1 MNPVLNDQDIELLSQ
16 YLDGE
21 LAPSLSRTLETR
33 LHSEVELQAALV
45 RMQELNQR
53 LRDALSERDDVPE
66 TVHALLQDNSSE
78 ALPDC
83 ENNSATVLAFPG
95 QTQPPTTARQKPVW
109 IYALAASFVGAIA
122 LTMVPGPDTSPQ
134 NRLPGNDSLVTAAL
148 DHLPSGDGWS
158 SLKDGREIQPVL
170 SFPHEDGRWCREYLL
185 RGGESDWRAVA
196 CRENSRWVTQAA
208 GLESYL
214 ETADSYRAAGAND
227 SAPVE
232 SFISQHAGDI
242 ALGRETESALIKSNW
257 QD

>member
-1 MNPVLNDQDIELLSQ
+1 MKHVLSDQDIELLSQ

-21 LAPSLSRTLETR
+21 LAPTSSRALEAR
-33 LHSEVELQAALV
+33 LHSEVALQAGLV

-53 LRDALSERDDVPE
+53 LRDALAEQDSIPE
-66 TVHALLQDNSSE
+66 SVQSLLTAATASDSVDQESYTG
-78 ALPDC
+78 
-83 ENNSATVLAFPG
+83 ATVLAFPG
-95 QTQPPTTARQKPVW
+95 QAPAPVVTAKPVW

-122 LTMVPGPDTSPQ
+122 LSLVADLGQSPQ
-134 NRLPGNDSLVTAAL
+134 SRLPGNDVLVSTAL
-148 DHLPSGDGWS
+148 DQLPSGDGWTE
-158 SLKDGREIQPVL
+158 LNDGRDIQPVL

-196 CRENSRWVTQAA
+196 CREQGNWVTQAA

-214 ETADSYRAAGAND
+214 DSSDAYRPAGASD

-242 ALGRETESALIKSNW
+242 ALGRDAETALIDSNW
-257 QD
+257 QN